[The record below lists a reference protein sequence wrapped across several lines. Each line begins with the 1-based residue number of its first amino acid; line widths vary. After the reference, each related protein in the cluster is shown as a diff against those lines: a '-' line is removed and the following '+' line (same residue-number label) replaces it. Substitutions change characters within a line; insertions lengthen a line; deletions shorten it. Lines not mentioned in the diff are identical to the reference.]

1 MPKLAK
7 YYKSPRPLTMI
18 ELLLFPPE
26 FTNNATSFSA
36 YSLNLTFK
44 SFKVS
49 FVPYLPANGEV
60 LTLMVTPIKG

>member
-1 MPKLAK
+1 
-7 YYKSPRPLTMI
+7 MI